1 MGAGWYVRPA
11 QMWVERV
18 RNGACVAR
26 RSVLRTRL
34 VRGGGWRNSPGRA
47 PFHPFTSRL
56 HRAPKRVQQQQ
67 QRLHWVRISGAYIGR
82 YIGDKGR
89 WRDWDWISS
98 PDGQGSAAMQRIRHA
113 GRLRRGGGCVHSIR
127 QEGAA
132 LRTVVSSTARTTVHG
147 AAGRE
152 AVRIGCR
159 CRTPR
164 FRRARSARQTTR
176 RTPKVCIPS
185 PIPSVSTARCCA
197 RSATRVQQPV
207 SGRVQ
212 RRAGACGRVPGAA

>member
-1 MGAGWYVRPA
+1 MPRPHPPLPESTLGTPDDA
-11 QMWVERV
+11 NDTEGVHS
-18 RNGACVAR
+18 VA
-26 RSVLRTRL
+26 
-34 VRGGGWRNSPGRA
+34 
-47 PFHPFTSRL
+47 
-56 HRAPKRVQQQQ
+56 
-67 QRLHWVRISGAYIGR
+67 
-82 YIGDKGR
+82 
-89 WRDWDWISS
+89 
-98 PDGQGSAAMQRIRHA
+98 
-113 GRLRRGGGCVHSIR
+113 HSIR

-185 PIPSVSTARCCA
+185 PIPSVSTAHCCTLS
-197 RSATRVQQPV
+197 SAVRPV
-207 SGRVQ
+207 
-212 RRAGACGRVPGAA
+212 